1 MTDPMTIVT
10 AASAGVIGLSIT
22 SAAGLK
28 AWNGWLEI
36 KRQELGDERPS
47 PSRRDVAEL
56 KDRVRRLETIA
67 SGIDG

>member
-36 KRQELGDERPS
+36 KRQELGDGRPS